1 MHPRSKGQ
9 TKQRKYLRP
18 PMIWDSGAVT
28 AGLVIWQ
35 SGAEN
40 IFLVYILSDLPDLSA
55 LRSGSEQKHVVV
67 VWQLAMGK
75 KTLERKPISEQRIK
89 GAQGGLE
96 CGKSQTANSKIQ
108 SEGKR
113 EMTLSP
119 VGPKKAL

>member
-1 MHPRSKGQ
+1 
-9 TKQRKYLRP
+9 
-18 PMIWDSGAVT
+18 MIWDSCAVT
-28 AGLVIWQ
+28 AGLAIWQ

-40 IFLVYILSDLPDLSA
+40 IFLAYILSDLSDLSA
-55 LRSGSEQKHVVV
+55 LPSSSEPKHVVV

-75 KTLERKPISEQRIK
+75 KTLERKPIRSISEQRIK

-119 VGPKKAL
+119 LGPKKVL